1 MVFNFSK
8 RDPLTG
14 LALSGGLKNRVFR
27 SRSAEGVLNF
37 ENFCRT
43 LRNVFVFK
51 SLYSKFAGF
60 FGKALDNFI
69 YVIIISKRGQGKY
82 F

>member
-8 RDPLTG
+8 RDPVTG
-14 LALSGGLKNRVFR
+14 LALSRGLKNRVFR

-43 LRNVFVFK
+43 LRIFCVLK

-60 FGKALDNFI
+60 FGKAVDNFI
-69 YVIIISKRGQGKY
+69 YIIIISK
-82 F
+82 